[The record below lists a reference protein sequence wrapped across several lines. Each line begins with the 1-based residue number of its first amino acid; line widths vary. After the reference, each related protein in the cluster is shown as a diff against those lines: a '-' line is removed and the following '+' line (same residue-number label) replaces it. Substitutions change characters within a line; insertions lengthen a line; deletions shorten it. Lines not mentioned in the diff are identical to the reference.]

1 MSDLFKNGVVI
12 LDFGSQYTQLI
23 ARRVRE
29 HKVYSEILSPESSLD
44 EILQKSP
51 SAIILSGGPNSVYRN
66 DAPNFDTNILSCHLP
81 IFGICYGLHLLVQ
94 SHGGNIVSEGEGEY
108 GFAELNVKINRSIL
122 KDIPDSKVWMSHGDR
137 VETLPKNWSVLAE
150 SSNGIVA
157 AIVNSDETRVATQFH
172 PEVYHTEFGSNIIYN
187 FLFRIADCKPNWTSE
202 NFIDRQISM
211 IKEQVGSKHVITGV
225 SGGVDSTVVAALMN
239 KAVGSQAYS
248 IMIDNG
254 LMRRNEVNNCVSA
267 LKKGLNLDIY
277 SYDHSNLFLSKLS
290 GVTDPEKKRKI
301 IGAQFIHSF
310 EKIAKEFSGI
320 KYLAQG
326 TLYPDVIESGSS
338 KWSTAAVI
346 KSHHNVGG
354 LPDKINVKIIEPLKE
369 LFKDEVRE
377 VGKELGLPISLI
389 NRHPFPGPGLGVRII
404 GEITEERVKTLQ
416 KADEIYLEVL
426 HDDNLYSEIWQA
438 FAVLT
443 PIKTVGVMGDKRT
456 YENVLVLRAVTS
468 VDGMTAN
475 WFPMPYETLSKI
487 SNKIVNSV
495 KGINRVVYDT
505 TSKPPGTIEWE

>member
-1 MSDLFKNGVVI
+1 MNKLYKDGVVI

-29 HKVYSEILSPESSLD
+29 HNVYSEILSPESSLN
-44 EILQKSP
+44 EILKKSP
-51 SAIILSGGPNSVYRN
+51 SAIILSGGPNSVYKN
-66 DAPNFDTNILSCHLP
+66 DAPNFDTNILSCDLP
-81 IFGICYGLHLLVQ
+81 ILGICYGLHLLVQ
-94 SHGGNIVSEGEGEY
+94 SYGGNVVSKSEGEY
-108 GFAELNVKINRSIL
+108 GFAEIDVKISKNIL
-122 KDIPDSKVWMSHGDR
+122 KDIPNSKVWMSHGDI
-137 VETLPKNWSVLAE
+137 VETLPKNWSVLAN

-157 AIVNSDETRVATQFH
+157 AITNSDQTRAATQFH
-172 PEVYHTEFGSNIIYN
+172 PEVYHTEFGSNIIHN
-187 FLFRIADCKPNWTSE
+187 FLFEMADCKSNWTSE
-202 NFIDRQISM
+202 NFIGRQISI
-211 IKEQVGSKHVITGV
+211 IKEKVGSKHVITGV

-239 KAVGSQAYS
+239 KAVGSQSHS

-254 LMRRNEVNNCVSA
+254 LMRRNEVNNCVSS
-267 LKKGLNLDIY
+267 LKEGLDVNIY
-277 SYDHSNLFLSKLS
+277 SYDHSNIFLSKLS

-310 EKIAKEFSGI
+310 EKIAKDFSDI

-326 TLYPDVIESGSS
+326 TLYPDIIESGSS

-354 LPDKINVKIIEPLKE
+354 IPDNINVEIIEPLKE
-369 LFKDEVRE
+369 LFKDEVRD
-377 VGKELGLPISLI
+377 VGKELGLPSSLI

-404 GEITEERVKTLQ
+404 GEITKERVKTLQ
-416 KADEIYLEVL
+416 KADEIYLKIL
-426 HDDNLYSEIWQA
+426 HDDNLYDQIWQA

-475 WFPMPYETLSKI
+475 WFPMPYEILSKI